1 MKIFGES
8 IAIPA
13 ILLYNACRAKMT
25 ACADAWEGLE
35 GPRETKT
42 GHKRDFIGF
51 VPPIGGLTKN
61 GTDNGDPKIAV
72 IAVADQGQRN
82 QAIRSYSQKGYSC
95 VSCET
100 NDDWAMKSNLFFD
113 RQNATLV
120 TDDLDLIWQVRLHDL
135 TEGTSVLVHA
145 LVQTNELLVEAH
157 ALQLG
162 VSEIFESLSETE
174 SVSIKDLF

>member
-1 MKIFGES
+1 MPYNVFR
-8 IAIPA
+8 AI
-13 ILLYNACRAKMT
+13 MT

-35 GPRETKT
+35 GPRETNT
-42 GHKRDFIGF
+42 GHNRDFIGF
-51 VPPIGGLTKN
+51 VPPNGGITKN
-61 GTDNGDPKIAV
+61 GTDNDDPKIAV

-82 QAIRSYSQKGYSC
+82 QVIRSYSKQGYSC

-100 NDDWAMKSNLFFD
+100 NDDWAMKSNLFFA

-162 VSEIFESLSETE
+162 VSEIIESLSETDPI
-174 SVSIKDLF
+174 SFKDFF